1 MRKPTRVCGKRCH
14 HAKCAKCKCWCGGLF
29 HGTGGA
35 NARESFAKAFEVE
48 KLPTTLAAFD
58 ELTHQRSLFEAFD
71 AGTVW
76 REARQRHAEARE

>member
-1 MRKPTRVCGKRCH
+1 MRKKQRVCGKRCH
-14 HAKCAKCKCWCGGLF
+14 NAKCQACKCWCGGMF
-29 HGTGGA
+29 HGTAGA

-58 ELTHQRSLFEAFD
+58 ALTRQRSLFEAFD

-76 REARQRHAEARE
+76 REAQKRHAEAIE